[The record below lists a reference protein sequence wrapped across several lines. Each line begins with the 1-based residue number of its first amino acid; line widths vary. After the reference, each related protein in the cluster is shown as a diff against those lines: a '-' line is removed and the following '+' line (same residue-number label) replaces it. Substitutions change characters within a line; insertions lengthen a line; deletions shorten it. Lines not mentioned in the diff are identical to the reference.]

1 MIKGIRSLRSNK
13 LVYIAGGFDLDL
25 LDHNTDMKLHLFFNL
40 MV

>member
-1 MIKGIRSLRSNK
+1 MRWLRSSK

-25 LDHNTDMKLHLFFNL
+25 LDHNADMKLDLFFNL